1 MCNSGP
7 TYSIFNHCLEHFNSY
22 CDPILCM
29 YMQQCAAF
37 SSCNLYNKYQF
48 PFPSRYCELEEPA
61 SYRKEQ
67 LNNSL
72 RLQKFYH
79 DVEDELSWIKDR
91 EPLAASEELGHNLTE
106 VQNLLH
112 KHQVQYTKNAIVST
126 MNHSRRNNQEVG
138 VAHEVKSPKNQLQF
152 FMTMIMQYWLGKTKP
167 NKAFRSTRNA
177 FKKGCHQ
184 FF

>member
-1 MCNSGP
+1 MYVQHACVCNSGP

-22 CDPILCM
+22 CDPV
-29 YMQQCAAF
+29 YVCAF
-37 SSCNLYNKYQF
+37 SSFSVPLSSSCNLYNKYQF

-72 RLQKFYH
+72 RLHKFYH

-112 KHQVQYTKNAIVST
+112 KHQVRYTKMAIVSI
-126 MNHSRRNNQEVG
+126 MNHNSG
-138 VAHEVKSPKNQLQF
+138 S
-152 FMTMIMQYWLGKTKP
+152 
-167 NKAFRSTRNA
+167 
-177 FKKGCHQ
+177 
-184 FF
+184 